1 MPNISASNSI
11 TAKVR
16 AKFGA
21 RLTEHN
27 YNDMMSLATVS
38 EVASY
43 LKTRTKYSYALTGL
57 KESAVHRGNLER
69 LLYEYYLLEMSQL
82 CRFERSVGD
91 KMAEVVMRREE
102 VRVILEFLRY
112 LASGHP
118 EDYLLVGSDVS
129 NSVVSF
135 DVDELSRCRNLSQLA
150 EAVKPSFYA
159 KAIAGFAGQKDE
171 KIEFTMLE
179 ATLNKALFSFEQEFV
194 KKNFTG
200 TVQNELLDIIGMWAD
215 MHNACR
221 CYRAKKY
228 YNTPSELIIS
238 QLIDFGKYISKSARL
253 KMAQTESHGEVMELL
268 RSTRYGEYIKDCD
281 GMAIDAMADR
291 IICKKL
297 TGSIR
302 MSTSP
307 AVVSMCYTG
316 LMSAEIKNIV
326 TVIEGVRYNEPPE
339 SIKKLIITE

>member
-21 RLTEHN
+21 RLTEQN
-27 YNDMMSLATVS
+27 YNDMLSLSTVS

-43 LKTRTKYSYALTGL
+43 LKTRTRYSSALTGL

-69 LLYEYYLLEMSQL
+69 LLYEYYLTEMSQL

-135 DVDELSRCRNLSQLA
+135 DVGELSRCRTLAQLA
-150 EAVKPSFYA
+150 EAVKPSFYS
-159 KAIAGFAGQKDE
+159 KVIAGFAGQKDG
-171 KIEFTMLE
+171 KIDYTMIE

-194 KKNFTG
+194 SKEFTG
-200 TVQNELLDIIGMWAD
+200 IAQKELLGIIGMRAD
-215 MHNACR
+215 MDNVCL
-221 CYRAKKY
+221 CFRAKKY
-228 YNTPSELIIS
+228 YNTPSELIMS
-238 QLIDFGKYISKSARL
+238 QLIDFGTYISKSVRL
-253 KMAQTESHGEVMELL
+253 KMAQAESSGEVTELF
-268 RSTRYGEYIKDCD
+268 RSTRYGEDVKEYGD
-281 GMAIDAMADR
+281 MAIDAMTDR
-291 IICKKL
+291 IMNRKL

-307 AVVSMCYTG
+307 AVVSVCYTG
-316 LMSAEIKNIV
+316 LILTEIKNIV

-339 SIKKLIITE
+339 SIKSLIITE